1 MKQQL
6 ANHDTYQITA
16 VGHFKP
22 SIFPSKVKALLEPQD
37 IFKKQL
43 MSFYSVRQ
51 ITLQVG
57 IVIVRIDREYKHQN
71 FDTEIPQHIKY
82 TFATSIRIYTSHSV
96 IVTFD
101 RVDPVSV

>member
-1 MKQQL
+1 MPPQFETTISEGL
-6 ANHDTYQITA
+6 YYQKPA
-16 VGHFKP
+16 VGHSKT

-43 MSFYSVRQ
+43 MSFYLARQ

-71 FDTEIPQHIKY
+71 LDTEIPQHIKY
-82 TFATSIRIYTSHSV
+82 TFAISIRV
-96 IVTFD
+96 
-101 RVDPVSV
+101 